1 MGGRRQIQMGR
12 SLPSLETFY
21 QCIRTSVSISRRSY
35 LLWSGNHIVSDTS
48 RSSLVRTL
56 AELEQYMGLVAGL
69 SWFFLYVPTQQWH

>member
-1 MGGRRQIQMGR
+1 MGGRRQMGR

-21 QCIRTSVSISRRSY
+21 QCIRTSVSILRRSY

-48 RSSLVRTL
+48 RSLLVQKL
-56 AELEQYMGLVAGL
+56 VELEQYMGLVDGL